1 MKWQDLAA
9 PERKREF
16 NRQLFTEVAGEY
28 DFITRALSFG
38 RDAAWKQQLIAAL
51 PAWERP
57 SCVDLACGTGD
68 LTRLLARRY
77 PQASVLGLDL
87 TEPML
92 ELARARSSEPNV
104 RYVQA
109 DIGATGLA
117 AGSVDIVTGGYALR
131 NAPVLE
137 TALGEVYRILRP
149 GGVGAFLDFSKPP
162 TRGAQ
167 RMELALLKLWG
178 GCWGW
183 LLHRN
188 PQVYIYIAE
197 SLRRHP
203 DRRQFHAIIEHTG
216 FRLTESFRFFGG
228 ITELVVFQRTMGE

>member
-16 NRQLFTEVAGEY
+16 NRQLFTEVAGTY

-57 SCVDLACGTGD
+57 YCVDLACGTGD

-92 ELARARSSEPNV
+92 ELARARSSESNV

-109 DIGATGLA
+109 DMGATGLA

-131 NAPVLE
+131 NAPLLE
-137 TALGEVYRILRP
+137 TALGEACRILRP

-167 RMELALLKLWG
+167 CMELALLKFWG

-188 PQVYIYIAE
+188 PEVYIYIAE

-203 DRRQFHAIIEHTG
+203 DRAEFHGLIERSG
-216 FRLTESFRFFGG
+216 FHLTKSECFFAGV
-228 ITELVVFQRTMGE
+228 TELVVFEKV